1 MTAYDLALAKA
12 RKDIAALEAISQ
24 RDSRDCEKRV
34 RLAYRLFHQA
44 SLTSDEIEFRKVR
57 QAIDDV
63 IRDFGPK
70 EDICLLRANIDGRFH
85 RLGEVKRDLEMC
97 PALARRR
104 EGRSITADV
113 DFQEGRYDEARR
125 ALESLIDESRTW
137 DALAR
142 LAHWKGKMGER
153 EEADR
158 LYAEAEDELTA
169 KELLSFAWL
178 ELQRGVLAISRG
190 RYGKART
197 HYHRAA
203 ASFSGHWLAGEHIAK
218 LLAAEGKF
226 DEALALMREVIARTP
241 RPESKQALGE
251 LLASVG
257 RAEEAKPW
265 LDAAEAA
272 YLASAREGGVHYFHH
287 LADLYA
293 DTGRPAEAVEW
304 ARKDVALRPNFS
316 TQAALAWAL
325 FQNGEMAEGVEWI
338 RRALSSGVQDGG
350 IFATAASL
358 LHAAGDAAEGDRYA
372 RAAAEIN
379 PGGSGFHLHH

>member
-1 MTAYDLALAKA
+1 MTAYDLALANA

-34 RLAYRLFHQA
+34 RLAYRRFHQA
-44 SLTSDEIEFRKVR
+44 SLTSDEFEFRKVR

-70 EDICLLRANIDGRFH
+70 EDICLLRANVDGRFH
-85 RLGEVKRDLEMC
+85 RLDEVKRDLEMC
-97 PALARRR
+97 SALARRR
-104 EGRSITADV
+104 EGRAVAADV
-113 DFQEGRYDEARR
+113 DFQEGRYDEAGR
-125 ALESLIDESRTW
+125 ALESLIEESRTW

-142 LAHWKGKMGER
+142 LAHWKGKIGCP

-178 ELQRGVLAISRG
+178 ELQRGALAISRG

-197 HYHRAA
+197 HYQRAA
-203 ASFSGHWLAGEHIAK
+203 ASFSGHWLSDEHMAK
-218 LLAAEGKF
+218 LLAAEGKIE
-226 DEALALMREVIARTP
+226 EAVVLMRDVVARTP
-241 RPESKQALGE
+241 RPESKQTLGE
-251 LLASVG
+251 LLASIG

-272 YLASAREGGVHYFHH
+272 FLASAQEGGVHYFHH

-316 TQAALAWAL
+316 TQSALAWAL
-325 FQNGEMAEGVEWI
+325 FQNGEAVEGVEWI
-338 RRALSSGVQDGG
+338 RQALSSGVQDGG
-350 IFATAASL
+350 VFATAASL
-358 LHAAGDAAEGDRYA
+358 FHAAGDAAEGDRCA